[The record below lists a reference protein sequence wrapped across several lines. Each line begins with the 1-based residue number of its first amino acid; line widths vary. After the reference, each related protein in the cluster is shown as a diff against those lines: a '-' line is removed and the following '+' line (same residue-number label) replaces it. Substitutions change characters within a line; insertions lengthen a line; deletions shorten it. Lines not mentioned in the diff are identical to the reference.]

1 MAMAVNAHPPL
12 TSRHCFPT
20 PTSKVAVYKVKPV
33 YLVNV
38 GCTYKKHFASHVYSQ
53 RESFPLRNQEAIIK
67 DVPLVSFRIPFLSND
82 KCNRLTINSAAASDT
97 GLEKSKPE
105 VLVINDREIT
115 VESRE
120 DRKIHVRVNVSG
132 EDTERT
138 FDDILTKLAKEV
150 GPVPGFRRQKGG
162 KTGIVPKFVLLK
174 MLGRSTV
181 RNFVIQE
188 LVSSTLAD
196 YSAQEN
202 LNVKEELN
210 TKESAEELDAV
221 FEPGKKFS
229 FSAVIELEEEKPE
242 NEQEEDFENE
252 QEEEVIEVEIAS

>member
-1 MAMAVNAHPPL
+1 MDTMAMAVNAHPPL

-20 PTSKVAVYKVKPV
+20 PTSKVAVYKVKSV

-38 GCTYKKHFASHVYSQ
+38 RCTYKKHFASHVYST
-53 RESFPLRNQEAIIK
+53 RESFPL
-67 DVPLVSFRIPFLSND
+67 RIPFLSND
-82 KCNRLTINSAAASDT
+82 KCNRLTINSAAAADT

-120 DRKIHVRVNVSG
+120 DGKIHVRVNVSG

-162 KTGIVPKFVLLK
+162 KSGNVPKFVLLK

-188 LVSSTLAD
+188 LISSTLAD
-196 YSAQEN
+196 YTAQEN

-210 TKESAEELDAV
+210 TKESAEELDAA

-242 NEQEEDFENE
+242 NEQEKEFENE
-252 QEEEVIEVEIAS
+252 QEEEVIEVETAS